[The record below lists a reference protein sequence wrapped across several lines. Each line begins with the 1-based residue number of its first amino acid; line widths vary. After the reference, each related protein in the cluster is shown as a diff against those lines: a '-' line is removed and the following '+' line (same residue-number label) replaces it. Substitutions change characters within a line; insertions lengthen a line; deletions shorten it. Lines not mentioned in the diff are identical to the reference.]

1 MEIIVEQHYPQ
12 LSGTAASG
20 KNVGTICCSFGLS
33 GANTMG
39 YDCAV
44 IPGAETSGNSAIAVR
59 CRQLAQKILFQL
71 SRVKFKFYIFS
82 PQLSVLRPLPGAGDG
97 NDGHGAKD
105 GLL

>member
-59 CRQLAQKILFQL
+59 CSELTQKNII
-71 SRVKFKFYIFS
+71 SIKAR
-82 PQLSVLRPLPGAGDG
+82 
-97 NDGHGAKD
+97 
-105 GLL
+105 